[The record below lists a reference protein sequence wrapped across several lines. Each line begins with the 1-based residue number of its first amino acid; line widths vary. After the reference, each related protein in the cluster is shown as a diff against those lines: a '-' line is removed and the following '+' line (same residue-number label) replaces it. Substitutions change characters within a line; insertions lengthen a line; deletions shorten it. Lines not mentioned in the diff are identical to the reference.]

1 MTTRRTTT
9 RRTVLTLF
17 AVFIGWVAVLA
28 SVTLVS
34 DAAPGAWA
42 FFPRA
47 GFYAALPD
55 GAAVVGQGPFWVTIR
70 SDAPGLGGDLY
81 AAGARLVLPAGLT
94 GCLPLP
100 SV

>member
-1 MTTRRTTT
+1 MTIRRTL
-9 RRTVLTLF
+9 LTML
-17 AVFIGWVAVLA
+17 AVVVGWVTVLA

-42 FFPRA
+42 FFPGE
-47 GFYAALPD
+47 GFFAALPE

-81 AAGARLVLPAGLT
+81 AAGALLVLPAGLT